1 MLAEGTKS
9 KEKILDIINNARG
22 TEAYHKFS
30 SFSKYPVVTDGVLAL
45 AEAAGCFWLLDIIG
59 SYQTNKR
66 LDPHFQVWTLVV
78 DLEDGTAVVNGF
90 NDKKLILSQDIP
102 YTDFPLDVL
111 KLFLMDGVI
120 LLPSEH

>member
-1 MLAEGTKS
+1 LKS
-9 KEKILDIINNARG
+9 KKEILEIISHANG

-30 SFSKYPVVTDGVLAL
+30 SLSNYPVVTDGVLAL
-45 AEAAGCFWLLDIIG
+45 AEVAECFWLLDIIG
-59 SYQTNKR
+59 SYQEDER

-78 DLEDGTAVVNGF
+78 NLENDTAAVNGF
-90 NDKKLILSQDIP
+90 NDKTLIISQSIP
-102 YTDFPLDVL
+102 STNFPLDAV

>member
-1 MLAEGTKS
+1 MLVEGMKS
-9 KEKILDIINNARG
+9 KEEILDIISNANG

-30 SFSKYPVVTDGVLAL
+30 SFSNYPVVTDGVLAV
-45 AEAAGCFWLLDIIG
+45 AEAAGCFWLLDVIG
-59 SYQTNKR
+59 SYQTDKR

-78 DLEDGTAVVNGF
+78 NLEDGTAAVNGF
-90 NDKKLILSQDIP
+90 NDKTLILSQDIP